1 MIDNK
6 IVEILEKYHNEV
18 AEEIS
23 NINLA
28 IRKIRGELKLVS
40 DCLIGEL
47 LSYSKNTGI
56 ENKEK
61 ELELL
66 RDSQTIREY
75 IKSFDILDFRDNY
88 YDEDTENQELEK
100 ANSILN
106 LHDII
111 VLNNTLNCD
120 IKHKIHDL
128 SVGLPVLDESGD
140 VNIIYVLASYC
151 EDCNRYTITK
161 EVFNTINGVIL
172 CEVINKIGIT
182 AENKEDVEIELS
194 QRESILYRYG
204 YNVKTS
210 ENLSTKQ
217 RHIIIAS
224 LVESGIMTR
233 TQIIDHL
240 TSLINRGEKIESWKR
255 AVDKWK
261 QDRYYTQ
268 DYKTE
273 NLPSVIANKILLGYK
288 ESMQVHLYDTTL

>member
-28 IRKIRGELKLVS
+28 IRKIQGELKLVS

-66 RDSQTIREY
+66 KDSQTVREY

-88 YDEDTENQELEK
+88 YNKDTTDP
-100 ANSILN
+100 ILS

-111 VLNNTLNCD
+111 VLNNTLKCD
-120 IKHKIHDL
+120 TKHKTHDI
-128 SVGLPVLDESGD
+128 SVGLPVLDESGYVD
-140 VNIIYVLASYC
+140 IIYVLASYC
-151 EDCNRYTITK
+151 EDCKRYTITK
-161 EVFNTINGVIL
+161 EVFNNISGVIL

-182 AENKEDVEIELS
+182 AENKDDVEIELS
-194 QRESILYRYG
+194 QHESILYRYG

-273 NLPSVIANKILLGYK
+273 NLPNVIANKILLEYK
-288 ESMQVHLYDTTL
+288 ENK

>member
-1 MIDNK
+1 MIDDK

-23 NINLA
+23 NINLS
-28 IRKIRGELKLVS
+28 IKKIQGELKLVS
-40 DCLIGEL
+40 DCLIGEVV
-47 LSYSKNTGI
+47 SYSKNTNI

-66 RDSQTIREY
+66 KDSQTVREY

-88 YDEDTENQELEK
+88 YNKDTTDP
-100 ANSILN
+100 ILS

-111 VLNNTLNCD
+111 VLNNTLKCD
-120 IKHKIHDL
+120 TKHKTHDI
-128 SVGLPVLDESGD
+128 SVGLPVLDESGYVD
-140 VNIIYVLASYC
+140 IIYVLASYC
-151 EDCNRYTITK
+151 EDCKRYTITK
-161 EVFNTINGVIL
+161 EVFNNINGVIL

-288 ESMQVHLYDTTL
+288 ESM

>member
-28 IRKIRGELKLVS
+28 IRKIQGELKLVS
-40 DCLIGEL
+40 DCLIGKL

-66 RDSQTIREY
+66 RDSQYVREY
-75 IKSFDILDFRDNY
+75 IDSFDILDFRDNY
-88 YDEDTENQELEK
+88 YNEDTEK
-100 ANSILN
+100 ILG

-120 IKHKIHDL
+120 LKHKIYDI
-128 SVGLPVLDESGD
+128 SVSLPVLNEDG
-140 VNIIYVLASYC
+140 NINNVTVLASYC
-151 EDCNRYTITK
+151 EDCKRYTITK
-161 EVFNTINGVIL
+161 EVFNNISGVIL

-182 AENKEDVEIELS
+182 AENKDDVEIELS
-194 QRESILYRYG
+194 QHESILYRYG

-273 NLPSVIANKILLGYK
+273 NLPNVIANKILLEYK
-288 ESMQVHLYDTTL
+288 ENK